1 MKLYFV
7 EEKCISSNKNILIK
21 SCSISATLCIGQF
34 FPSLSSLDTLG
45 LKEFFKPLCCD
56 SNNFC
61 CERYKMQI
69 RTKLMNEMKTVGAT
83 YPLFMRLIIIK
94 SSHFMTRGVNRMN
107 IIGIKITFKNEF
119 KKSK

>member
-1 MKLYFV
+1 
-7 EEKCISSNKNILIK
+7 
-21 SCSISATLCIGQF
+21 
-34 FPSLSSLDTLG
+34 
-45 LKEFFKPLCCD
+45 
-56 SNNFC
+56 
-61 CERYKMQI
+61 MQI

-83 YPLFMRLIIIK
+83 NPLFMRLIIIK